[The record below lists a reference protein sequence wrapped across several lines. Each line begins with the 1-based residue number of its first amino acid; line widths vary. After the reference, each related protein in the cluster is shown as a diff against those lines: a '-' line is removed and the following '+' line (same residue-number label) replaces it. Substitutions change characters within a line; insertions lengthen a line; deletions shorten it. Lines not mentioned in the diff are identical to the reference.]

1 MRVAPGRS
9 PTVAVPTPT
18 RAALRAARRRENF
31 PIAAFVLRPARRRER
46 HAIYDFCRLVDDV
59 GDELAGDRVA
69 ALEAL
74 RAELL
79 RCWGGAAPTHPV
91 LAALRPVIAAH
102 RLDPDPFLRLVEAN
116 LQDQRVAVYRTWA
129 ELDEYCTRSATPV
142 GELVLALEGLRDAQR
157 RAWSDAI
164 TTGLQLANMWQD
176 IAADRERGRCYL
188 PTAVL
193 RAHGASEAAWWA
205 GRPTPELR
213 AALHEGVARA
223 RARLLAG
230 LPLAASVRGPLRV
243 ELATFALCGLDAC
256 QAVLDAGDRVF
267 TAKARIPRA
276 ARWRTLGRA
285 LRAARHPE
293 RLGP

>member
-1 MRVAPGRS
+1 MSAAPGR
-9 PTVAVPTPT
+9 VPTATLPVPGP
-18 RAALRAARRRENF
+18 ADLRAARRRENF

-46 HAIYDFCRLVDDV
+46 HAIYAFCRLVDDL

-74 RAELL
+74 RSELL
-79 RCWGGAAPTHPV
+79 RCWTGPAPAHPV
-91 LAALRPVIAAH
+91 LAALRPVIADH
-102 RLDPDPFLRLVEAN
+102 RLDPDPFLRLIEAN
-116 LQDQRVAVYRTWA
+116 LQDQRVTVYRTWA

-176 IAADRERGRCYL
+176 VAADRARGRCYL

-193 RAHGASEAAWWA
+193 RAHGATEAAWWA

-213 AALHEGVARA
+213 AALHAGVARA
-223 RARLLAG
+223 RSRLLEG
-230 LPLAASVRGPLRV
+230 LPLAASVHGPLRV

-256 QAVLDAGDRVF
+256 QAVLDAGDGVF
-267 TAKARIPRA
+267 AAKARIPRA

-285 LRAARHPE
+285 LRGARHPE